1 MNDEQLIGLEKLSE
15 LIDTDSAAAERVS
28 LADVRAELKRRG
40 IDTTRAKE
48 KLKMLLSRTVS
59 PLPGQVDSLETK
71 RADDTQ
77 SVRDIGDQSVGA
89 VDGLKKQSI
98 SIPGAGV
105 KVLEQFVHGVTSALA
120 AGLADFL
127 VPSPFGGRQAVAM
140 RGGSGGGLT
149 WKLRVPSLGVRIV
162 FRYKDALGDKAFAR
176 VISLSDAKTS
186 GVLDEGIVIAGGT
199 VVGRFHRGHAEFTAS
214 ALAGQIGLRDPQGKP
229 LEVEIESAS

>member
-1 MNDEQLIGLEKLSE
+1 MNDENLIGLEKLSK

-40 IDTTRAKE
+40 IDTTQAKE

-71 RADDTQ
+71 SADRTQ
-77 SVRDIGDQSVGA
+77 RSQDIGNQSGGV

-98 SIPGAGV
+98 SVPGAGA
-105 KVLEQFVHGVTSALA
+105 KALEQFVHGVTAALA

-127 VPSPFGGRQAVAM
+127 VPNPFGSRQALAM
-140 RGGSGGGLT
+140 QGGSGGGFS
-149 WKLRVPSLGVRIV
+149 WKLRVPSLGVRVV
-162 FRYKDALGDKAFAR
+162 FRHKDARGERAFAR

-186 GVLDEGIVIAGGT
+186 GVLDGGIVIAGGA
-199 VVGRFHRGHAEFTAS
+199 VVGRFDRGHAEFTVS

-229 LEVEIESAS
+229 LEVEIESTS